1 MIGDTCI
8 TIETQKF
15 PVLDGEEE
23 ELVNENMYGKALCIY
38 LEKELPKIG
47 IKVPLFLCEDWG
59 WWLEVID
66 KDFKMGLCIYSHPD
80 EEDNPERYAVMSSI
94 TDEKKW
100 IWSKLRRIDV
110 SDNVQNIMD
119 SIENIFKDDS
129 EINNIMR
136 HDDFPF

>member
-1 MIGDTCI
+1 MIAHTCI

-38 LEKELPKIG
+38 LEKALPKIG
-47 IKVPLFLCEDWG
+47 IDVPLFLCEDWG

-80 EEDNPERYAVMSSI
+80 EKDYPKRYAVMSSI

-100 IWSKLRRIDV
+100 IWSKFKRVDV
-110 SDNVQNIMD
+110 SDNVLSIMD
-119 SIENIFKDDS
+119 NVENIFKDDA
-129 EINNIMR
+129 EIINVMR
-136 HDDFPF
+136 HDNFPF